1 MSASS
6 PPHQEVPQAATG
18 SEPVAGLLERFRGL
32 IERSDDLWARTSL
45 HLVELTDV
53 SRRVASADS
62 AREAV
67 EIVSA
72 FLIDSLNS
80 TWIYVGLV
88 DRQRGALMGALSR
101 RDQAE
106 RLTVEIALDD
116 ASSALIRAL
125 RSPTAVVGED
135 AAELWGECDLCSTFH
150 DLGPHVIHPIHDGL
164 GVVAIQMASP
174 HWPSTDGA
182 LALELFLGQ
191 LGVAIET
198 ALLYRRLR
206 REQSFRASVTDSIS
220 SGLITIDRRGRVTG
234 INAAAA
240 ELLGVEALAALDRP
254 IQELWHAQGERSNPL
269 LDALTKGRPVSHKS
283 VRLERADGRKIEV
296 DVKVSILRTEP
307 GPYSGVVAE
316 LTDTSQIRKMED
328 EIYHLEKLAALGR
341 LTTSVAHEIRNPL
354 AGIVTGVQYLAKSI
368 PEEDPRRDSVHYIL
382 NEIMR
387 LDRIIVDLYS
397 ISRPTP
403 LFREEIASAEIVD
416 RALRSLN
423 DLAQERGV
431 AISVISAPDLP
442 PVYVDADKIQQVL
455 INFIKNALE
464 VSTEGSIITIR
475 LMAANRFAAEGHVE
489 SESPS
494 HILIAVEDQGPG
506 IPAADI
512 PRLFEPFFSRKE
524 GGTGLGLY
532 VSHGIVERH
541 GGQIEV
547 DSTPGEG
554 TRITLELPLEAFPP
568 EDAV

>member
-1 MSASS
+1 MAADSAAD
-6 PPHQEVPQAATG
+6 AA
-18 SEPVAGLLERFRGL
+18 ELLERFRGL

-45 HLVELTDV
+45 RLVELTDV
-53 SRRVASADS
+53 SRRVASADNVH
-62 AREAV
+62 EAV
-67 EIVSA
+67 EIVSS
-72 FLIDSLNS
+72 FLFASLNAA
-80 TWIYVGLV
+80 WIYVGLV
-88 DRQRGALMGALSR
+88 DRHRGTLTGALSR
-101 RDQAE
+101 REQAK
-106 RLTVEIALDD
+106 RTEIDIPLDD
-116 ASSALIRAL
+116 VSAALVRAL
-125 RSPTAVVGED
+125 RSSSAVSGSD
-135 AAELWGECDLCSTFH
+135 AAELWGMCERCDAFH
-150 DLGPHVIHPIHDGL
+150 DLGPHVIHPIHEGL
-164 GVVAIQMASP
+164 GVVAVEMENP
-174 HWPSTDGA
+174 GWPSADEA
-182 LALELFLGQ
+182 LALDLFLGQ

-240 ELLGVEALAALDRP
+240 DLLGLEAVSALDRS
-254 IQELWHAQGERSNPL
+254 IQELWRSSEKRTNPL
-269 LDALTKGRPVSHKS
+269 LDALSKGRPVSHKA
-283 VRLERADGRKIEV
+283 VRLNRADGKKIEV

-316 LTDTSQIRKMED
+316 LTDTSRIRKMED

-368 PEEDPRRDSVHYIL
+368 PKDDPRGDSVQYIL

-403 LFREEIASAEIVD
+403 LFREEIAPTEIVD
-416 RALRSLN
+416 RAMRSLS
-423 DLAQERGV
+423 DLSQERGV
-431 AISVISAPDLP
+431 AISVVAPRGLP
-442 PVYVDADKIQQVL
+442 QVYVDADKIQQVL

-464 VSTEGSIITIR
+464 VSAEGTTISIR
-475 LMAANRFAAEGHVE
+475 LMAANRFAAEGHPE
-489 SESPS
+489 NESPS
-494 HILIAVEDQGPG
+494 HLLITVEDQGPG
-506 IPAADI
+506 IPAEDL

-532 VSHGIVERH
+532 VSHGIIERH
-541 GGQIEV
+541 GGEIEV

-554 TRITLELPLEAFPP
+554 TRVTLELPLESFPP
-568 EDAV
+568 EEAL